1 MKYSNPEYI
10 SPLNEEQD
18 ELVITYNGSEQYFV
32 AESDG
37 ASIDERSMVMTKGII
52 KQSIDNI
59 ATPTDSGELPDFSN
73 PVNNFRFFGAI
84 GAILFIVTFR

>member
-1 MKYSNPEYI
+1 MND
-10 SPLNEEQD
+10 EQD
-18 ELVITYNGSEQYFV
+18 QLEISYNGSEKYFV

-37 ASIDERSMVMTKGII
+37 ASLDEGCMVMIKGII

-59 ATPTDSGELPDFSN
+59 ATATDTGELPDFSN
-73 PVNNFRFFGAI
+73 PVNNFRYFGVI